1 MQVASEI
8 VHEALMLGCD
18 ILLADGMDDC
28 DPSSTLQTFGTQAQ
42 ASIHASCTGA
52 GAEKAGFAGFMVTV
66 DAPRLGNRIA
76 DERNKYGAW

>member
-28 DPSSTLQTFGTQAQ
+28 DPSSTLQTFGPKRRRAFTQVALVQ
-42 ASIHASCTGA
+42 GQRRLALLASWSLWTRPSWATA
-52 GAEKAGFAGFMVTV
+52 
-66 DAPRLGNRIA
+66 
-76 DERNKYGAW
+76 